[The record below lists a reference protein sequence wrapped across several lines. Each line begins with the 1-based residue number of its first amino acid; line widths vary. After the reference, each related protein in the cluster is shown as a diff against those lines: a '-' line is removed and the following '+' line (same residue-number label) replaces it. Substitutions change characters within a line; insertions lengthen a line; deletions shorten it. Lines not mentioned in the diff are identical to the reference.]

1 MKDKDWK
8 AMGYPSKAM
17 YLQAKDD
24 EMDRNMKK
32 AMAQHKKTRVG
43 GGEPEKVAGKS
54 EKKIRK
60 GQLGETMMLDAMSYK
75 KGGKVRG
82 CGMAKQ
88 GVRKAKNY

>member
-1 MKDKDWK
+1 MKDEDWK
-8 AMGYPSKAM
+8 TMGYPSKAM

-32 AMAQHKKTRVG
+32 GMAKHKKTRVG
-43 GGEPEKVAGKS
+43 GGKADKKLTEGK
-54 EKKIRK
+54 RD
-60 GQLGETMMLDAMSYK
+60 DAPMPAKSYK